1 MAAEAQEVDAL
12 LLPEPAPARAGLRW
26 VCAFLLGGA
35 ALVGLAASFT
45 VANLRG
51 SGLSSA
57 EGKPYQKKWDDSGG
71 QWVDNWVDFQA
82 FVHVGK
88 VEKLDEFLAYPN
100 EGWLEGDM
108 NGILVLYVMPSS
120 EWKMMIDYVKALVTD
135 DSAAPAEELQTVHD
149 TCKEK
154 MDAANSKGDFATFQR
169 IRIVSPLHLEGIL
182 LSIRHRLGHDKFSEW
197 FEQTTY
203 DAPKLMDAIMRLRGM
218 GNDVPVFRFD
228 EDVLFNEYLKDDMSM
243 LATAVAAGVD
253 DYNRAVKD
261 PFTQDFVFSQKYS
274 GMMADRTKDFLA
286 WNEAYSTRPNPAF
299 LATPAMVDPSQ
310 WSEDGGWGSFNPTLE
325 MLQECA
331 DPETLMLFYG
341 VTRVEG
347 EPMLQTTQPATD
359 EDEDV
364 RLEKDILVMG
374 NTYIGAPPTVAT
386 ISGAALC
393 MGPGAALD
401 MAPMI
406 HTPLNIMWVD
416 DYLLDQRSQELF
428 GTRQVPLPPNLG
440 EARVIKARSLP
451 NNPAKFTLEKYMPTL
466 FYGIIMDKWLLA
478 SPFGFLAKYPQHS
491 SSKQSDLAKKE
502 LEEADAAPGTLIKM
516 EERVR
521 NLGKLLTEAEL
532 ANFTDEL
539 WSSAGERMA
548 DVWWQWSH
556 LPEPKVNGTATKTF
570 ASLWATGTVG
580 SWPGLEK
587 YAAVETYDKKGL
599 GMVKPEYTEENKKVA
614 SRANL
619 PPVTKADM
627 NPAMAEMLEALIETS
642 INHLDWTLEWPDV
655 VQAVRDIN
663 VGLFVSDVQFG
674 TEKAADKE
682 FD

>member
-1 MAAEAQEVDAL
+1 VRAL
-12 LLPEPAPARAGLRW
+12 
-26 VCAFLLGGA
+26 LLGGA
-35 ALVGLAASFT
+35 ALVGLAASCT
-45 VANLRG
+45 VSSIWG

-57 EGKPYQKKWDDSGG
+57 EGEPDQKKWDDSSGE
-71 QWVDNWVDFQA
+71 WVDSWVDFQA

-100 EGWLEGDM
+100 EDWLQGSIH
-108 NGILVLYVMPSS
+108 GILVLYVMPSN
-120 EWKMMIDYVKALVTD
+120 EWKMMIDYVKELVTD
-135 DSAAPAEELQTVHD
+135 ESASPAEELQTVHD

-154 MDAANSKGDFATFQR
+154 MDAANSKGKGDFATYRR
-169 IRIVSPLHLEGIL
+169 IRIVSPLDLEGIL
-182 LSIRHRLGHDKFSEW
+182 LSIRHRLGHEKFSEW

-203 DAPKLMDAIMRLRGM
+203 DAPKLMDSIMRLRGM
-218 GNDVPVFRFD
+218 GNAVPVFRFD
-228 EDVLFNEYLKDDMSM
+228 DNVLFNDYVKDNMSM

-261 PFTQDFVFSQKYS
+261 PFTQSFVLSQKYS
-274 GMMADRTKDFLA
+274 GMMANRTKDFLA
-286 WNEAYSTRPNPAF
+286 WNEAYSTRPNPAL

-325 MLQECA
+325 MLQESA
-331 DPETLMLFYG
+331 DPSTLMLFYG
-341 VTRVEG
+341 VTEMEG
-347 EPMLQTTQPATD
+347 EPMLQTAQPSTS

-364 RLEKDILVMG
+364 RLEKDILSMG

-386 ISGAALC
+386 TSGAALC
-393 MGPGAALD
+393 VGPGAALD

-416 DYLLDQRSQELF
+416 DYLLNQRAQEIF

-451 NNPAKFTLEKYMPTL
+451 NNPAKFTLELYMPTL

-478 SPFGFLAKYPQHS
+478 SPFGFLAKYPQHLATS
-491 SSKQSDLAKKE
+491 SRHSDLAKKE
-502 LEEADAAPGTLIKM
+502 LEEADSTEGTLIKM

-521 NLGKLLTEAEL
+521 NLGKLLSKAEL

-570 ASLWATGTVG
+570 ASLWATGTVAH
-580 SWPGLEK
+580 WPGLQK
-587 YAAVETYDKKGL
+587 YATVETYDKKAL
-599 GMVKPEYTEENKKVA
+599 GMVKAEYTTKNA
-614 SRANL
+614 NISSRAKL
-619 PPVTKADM
+619 PPVTKKDM
-627 NPAMAEMLEALIETS
+627 NPAMAEMMEVLINTS
-642 INHLDWTLEWPDV
+642 INQLDWTLEWPDV

-674 TEKAADKE
+674 TEKEADKE